1 MKKTLLFAAA
11 TAALHGGVLA
21 QTPAPSAVSIYG
33 IVDLALRH
41 TTNDGATAATRGD
54 SQSQVTAGM
63 SQSRL
68 GLNISEDLGGGLRA
82 LGNLEHRFN
91 ADEGTQAATDFW
103 RQSWV
108 GLQGGF
114 GRITVGRQYN
124 VLFDVFT
131 STYASFRY
139 SPYIETFKP
148 EIGFSL
154 GARNSNMVKY
164 LVESG
169 PWRAAVQA
177 SVSEG
182 AATGGKSSGGYV
194 RYASGGFAAGGA
206 YLALR
211 DGAARKSEVVTLGG
225 SYSSGPWSTSLG
237 LARNKFESGFNPLII
252 ASLLGNGGTNGTFA
266 LGNVEHRDMLS
277 VGAGYQLTPQLNLG
291 AHYWHVRQTGRNI
304 AGDGKADFYAVVA
317 DYAFSKRTDVYLE
330 IDRTR
335 FRDSLAFTNG
345 ATSRVGTMVGVR
357 HRF

>member
-1 MKKTLLFAAA
+1 MR
-11 TAALHGGVLA
+11 H
-21 QTPAPSAVSIYG
+21 
-33 IVDLALRH
+33 ALRG
-41 TTNDGATAATRGD
+41 TQKFGVERCGNFALELFD
-54 SQSQVTAGM
+54 Q
-63 SQSRL
+63 RL
-68 GLNISEDLGGGLRA
+68 RVGGGAGDVKPLLRA
-82 LGNLEHRFN
+82 RHRDVEHTHFF
-91 ADEGTQAATDFW
+91 AQ
-103 RQSWV
+103 Q
-108 GLQGGF
+108 
-114 GRITVGRQYN
+114 
-124 VLFDVFT
+124 
-131 STYASFRY
+131 
-139 SPYIETFKP
+139 
-148 EIGFSL
+148 
-154 GARNSNMVKY
+154 
-164 LVESG
+164 LVRE
-169 PWRAAVQA
+169 PA
-177 SVSEG
+177 
-182 AATGGKSSGGYV
+182 
-194 RYASGGFAAGGA
+194 
-206 YLALR
+206 R

-335 FRDSLAFTNG
+335 FRDSLTFANG